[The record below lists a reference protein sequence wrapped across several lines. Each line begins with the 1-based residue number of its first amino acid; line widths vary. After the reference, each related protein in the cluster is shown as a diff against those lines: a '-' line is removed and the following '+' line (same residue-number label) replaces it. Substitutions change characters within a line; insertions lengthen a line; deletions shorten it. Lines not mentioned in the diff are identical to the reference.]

1 MSSNFIE
8 KPRYQCT
15 LGGALVTINAINRAV
30 AIVHSAP
37 GCASAADGA
46 AKSGSG
52 YWGTSYCNGR
62 ATPSTNILEKEI
74 IFSGESRLAEQIEST
89 LDIVDADLYAVIT
102 GCMTDIIGDDVYSIA
117 GRFKAEGKPVVV
129 AETGGFKGNSASGYD
144 LILSALI
151 AQVVERGLE
160 KVSNQINLLGLI
172 PAQDVFWRGN
182 LLELKRILEDVGLQ
196 VNTFFSPF
204 DDLASLKTS
213 SQAALNI
220 VLSDV
225 YGLGAA
231 RTFEEIHDIPFV
243 NIPLPIGSTATEEF
257 LEELARHIAI
267 DQVKLA
273 TVVQRETEGY
283 YAYLQHVAELYNDLD
298 LQRFAIVVGDA
309 NYSYALTRFI
319 TDDFGWIPYFV
330 AVTDIL
336 DEDDKAKVAERFSLL
351 PPELRPKLIFETD
364 TSRIAAALRAEVAN
378 ETDEYSSPIS
388 PAFVLGSTWDRPLA
402 QEFKAGFLSAT
413 YPITNRVVTDQAY
426 AGYRGGLRLA
436 TDILSTLISNR

>member
-8 KPRYQCT
+8 KPRYQCA

-62 ATPSTNILEKEI
+62 ATPSTNILEKEV
-74 IFSGESRLAEQIEST
+74 IFGGESRLAEQIDST
-89 LDIVDADLYAVIT
+89 LAIIDADLYAVIT
-102 GCMTDIIGDDVYSIA
+102 GCMTDIIGDDVQSIA
-117 GRFKAEGKPVVV
+117 GRFQAEGKPLVV

-144 LILSALI
+144 LILAALI
-151 AQVVERGLE
+151 DQVVEKGLA
-160 KVSNQINLLGLI
+160 KVANQINLLGVI
-172 PAQDVFWRGN
+172 PTQDVFWRGN
-182 LLELKRILEDVGLQ
+182 LLELKRILEDLGLQ

-204 DDLASLKTS
+204 DKLSSLKTS
-213 SQAALNI
+213 SQAALNV

-225 YGLGAA
+225 HGLGAA
-231 RTFEEIHDIPFV
+231 QAFEEIHGIPFV
-243 NIPLPIGSTATEEF
+243 NIPLPIGPTATQAF
-257 LEELARHIAI
+257 LAELARHIAI
-267 DQVKLA
+267 EPSVLA
-273 TVVQRETEGY
+273 AVVQRETEWY
-283 YAYLQHVAELYNDLD
+283 YAYVEHVAELYNDLD

-319 TDDFGWIPYFV
+319 ADDFGWIPYLV

-336 DEDDKAKVAERFSLL
+336 DDTGKAKVTARFNSL
-351 PPELRPKLIFETD
+351 PAELRPKLIFETD
-364 TSRIAAALRAEVAN
+364 TSRIATSLQEELAKEP
-378 ETDEYSSPIS
+378 DEYGSPIS

-402 QEFKAGFLSAT
+402 HEFKAGFLSVT
-413 YPITNRVVTDQAY
+413 YPVSNRVVTDQAY

>member
-8 KPRYQCT
+8 KPRYQCA

-62 ATPSTNILEKEI
+62 ATPSTNILEKEV
-74 IFSGESRLAEQIEST
+74 IFGGESRLAEQIDST
-89 LDIVDADLYAVIT
+89 LEIIDADLYAVIT
-102 GCMTDIIGDDVYSIA
+102 GCMTDIIGDDVQSIT
-117 GRFKAEGKPVVV
+117 GRFRAEGKPVVV

-144 LILSALI
+144 LILAALI
-151 AQVVERGLE
+151 AQVVEKGLA
-160 KVSNQINLLGLI
+160 KVANQINLLGVI
-172 PAQDVFWRGN
+172 PTQDVFWRGN
-182 LLELKRILEDVGLQ
+182 LLELKRILEDLGLQ

-204 DDLASLKTS
+204 DKLSSLKTS
-213 SQAALNI
+213 SQAALNV

-225 YGLGAA
+225 HGLGAA
-231 RTFEEIHDIPFV
+231 QAFEEIHGIPFV
-243 NIPLPIGSTATEEF
+243 NIPLPIGPTATQAF
-257 LEELARHIAI
+257 LAELARHIAI
-267 DQVKLA
+267 EPSVLA
-273 TVVQRETEGY
+273 AVIQRETEWY
-283 YAYLQHVAELYNDLD
+283 YAYVEHVAELYNDLD

-319 TDDFGWIPYFV
+319 VDDFGWIPYLV

-336 DEDDKAKVAERFSLL
+336 DDTGKAKVAERFNSL
-351 PPELRPKLIFETD
+351 PAELRPKLIFETD
-364 TSRIAAALRAEVAN
+364 TSRIATSLQEELAKEP
-378 ETDEYSSPIS
+378 DEYGSPIS

-402 QEFKAGFLSAT
+402 HEFKAGFLSVT
-413 YPITNRVVTDQAY
+413 YPVSNRVVTDQAY
-426 AGYRGGLRLA
+426 AGYRGGLRLV